1 MQDTKLFETIV
12 GITTPWH
19 VARVTLKPEDER
31 VDVWLEHEPTRW
43 PCPDC
48 GETVP
53 AFDHAAERTWRH
65 LDTCQFQTHLHA
77 KIPRVPC
84 PAHGVKQ
91 VRVPW
96 AEPRSRFTVLLERL
110 IIDLILQCS
119 TVKGACEIAGVS
131 WDEAWGVMSRAVAR
145 GHARKAARPITYI
158 GVDEKA
164 FRKGHRY
171 HTIVCDL
178 QRATVEFVAEDR
190 KTESLAAYYAQLTD
204 AQRRALHAVAMDMWE
219 AYIGA
224 TRDGLPDGAEKIV
237 FDRFHIMR
245 EMTKAVD
252 TVRKQEHRAFRRAGA
267 DSPLTGTKYLWLF
280 SDERRPAR
288 HAAAFAT
295 LQALN
300 LKVGRA
306 WAIKEALRA
315 LWTYRHQAA
324 VKRFFTRWYGWAI
337 RSRLAPVKQVAKTVK
352 RHLAGGAPLCHASDH
367 EWRSRRSQQQDHEH
381 QAKGRRLP
389 QPVTLHD
396 GDLFSLW
403 RARPLPTL
411 NPEGPL
417 F

>member
-1 MQDTKLFETIV
+1 MQDTKLFETIL

-77 KIPRVPC
+77 KIPRVQC

-245 EMTKAVD
+245 EMTKAVGAGPAPQGFLGHLIA
-252 TVRKQEHRAFRRAGA
+252 REYSQEECRNG
-267 DSPLTGTKYLWLF
+267 
-280 SDERRPAR
+280 
-288 HAAAFAT
+288 
-295 LQALN
+295 
-300 LKVGRA
+300 
-306 WAIKEALRA
+306 EA
-315 LWTYRHQAA
+315 
-324 VKRFFTRWYGWAI
+324 
-337 RSRLAPVKQVAKTVK
+337 RSRC
-352 RHLAGGAPLCHASDH
+352 GGGGGS
-367 EWRSRRSQQQDHEH
+367 
-381 QAKGRRLP
+381 
-389 QPVTLHD
+389 
-396 GDLFSLW
+396 
-403 RARPLPTL
+403 
-411 NPEGPL
+411 PEGDRRCCRERPWGTV
-417 F
+417 FGPAQARDGAASAARRGS

>member
-1 MQDTKLFETIV
+1 MQDTKLFETIL

-77 KIPRVPC
+77 KIPRVQC

-178 QRATVEFVAEDR
+178 QRATVEFVDAESQSWARVGDQR
-190 KTESLAAYYAQLTD
+190 SVAGLVDLPSPGGREAVLHALVWLGDPLAARAREAGGED
-204 AQRRALHAVAMDMWE
+204 VEAASRR
-219 AYIGA
+219 
-224 TRDGLPDGAEKIV
+224 
-237 FDRFHIMR
+237 
-245 EMTKAVD
+245 
-252 TVRKQEHRAFRRAGA
+252 
-267 DSPLTGTKYLWLF
+267 
-280 SDERRPAR
+280 
-288 HAAAFAT
+288 
-295 LQALN
+295 
-300 LKVGRA
+300 
-306 WAIKEALRA
+306 
-315 LWTYRHQAA
+315 
-324 VKRFFTRWYGWAI
+324 
-337 RSRLAPVKQVAKTVK
+337 
-352 RHLAGGAPLCHASDH
+352 GAPLCHASDH

-411 NPEGPL
+411 NPEGP
-417 F
+417 